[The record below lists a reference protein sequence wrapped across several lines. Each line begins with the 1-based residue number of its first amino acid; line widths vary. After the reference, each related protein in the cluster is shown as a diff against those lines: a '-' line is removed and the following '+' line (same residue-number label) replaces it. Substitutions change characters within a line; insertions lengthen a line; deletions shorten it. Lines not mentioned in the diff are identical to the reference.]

1 MAADADGSAGLTGRD
16 VSRVTERLGSRFS
29 ASRWLDRLPESRFAI
44 VVAAPGLLLVGAF
57 VLPPILAALGMS
69 FFRIE
74 LLRDDLTPFVGL
86 RNYQVRLPADSQF
99 LATLPLTFGFA
110 VVTSALAVP
119 IALVAAV
126 MIHRRARFGG
136 LLSLVLLLPWAV
148 APIAD
153 GILWRLMFEPRTGV
167 ATFLL
172 AQLGLPS
179 VVIREAPGAL
189 MALAVAVTWRAIP
202 LLAVLFLGALRQI
215 PPDIRRAAHLDGASG
230 FQAFRYVTLPAIA
243 PVLAA
248 ACLLQVIL
256 ALQVFETQ
264 YALSANAPPT
274 GSMLAGQAIFNRV
287 IGEISLGYGSA
298 MTMVLGLF
306 TALCLGGLY
315 LVVMRHRSTRPRADE
330 GAELDVSSL
339 RWRRIAGSRVRPG
352 SPPALEGRHASP
364 DLTHRPWIK
373 ASRVLVRSMRTLVG
387 ALLAAGVALLLVVWL
402 AGPIAWIGVASTQPD
417 AALTPMPPRFTLDLD
432 LSGYRMLFDAA
443 WQKAAGVSIT
453 VAVLGTFVALV
464 VALPV
469 GYSLARFRLRGGN
482 LLLLILLGTML
493 IPPIALAIPILFLF
507 INLGIRD
514 TVLGLVLINSAFWTP
529 ILIWL
534 ARGAFVRVPVELE
547 RAARIDGCSRLGAIL
562 RVSLPAAAP
571 VIAAATAIVFIGIWN
586 DFVFAAVVGGPET
599 HTLPRYLG
607 ESSTP
612 LMNDFAARIVLTVA
626 PCLAL
631 VALFRTRILALH

>member
-1 MAADADGSAGLTGRD
+1 VTGGNIPLVPVR
-16 VSRVTERLGSRFS
+16 RRPGFS
-29 ASRWLDRLPESRFAI
+29 PTRWVDRLPEGRFAI

-57 VLPPILAALGMS
+57 VIAPILAALGMS

-110 VVTSALAVP
+110 VVTSALAVLL
-119 IALVAAV
+119 ALMAAIL
-126 MIHRRARFGG
+126 IHGRARFGG
-136 LLSLVLLLPWAV
+136 LLALVLLLPWAV

-189 MALAVAVTWRAIP
+189 IALAVAVTWRAVP
-202 LLAVLFLGALRQI
+202 LLAVLFLGALRQV
-215 PPDIRRAAHLDGASG
+215 PPDIRRAARLDGASG
-230 FQAFRYVTLPAIA
+230 FEAFRYVIVPAIA

-256 ALQVFETQ
+256 AIQVFETQ
-264 YALSANAPPT
+264 YGLSANAPPT

-298 MTMVLGLF
+298 MTMVLGLL

-315 LVVMRHRSTRPRADE
+315 LVVVRHRPSALRADE
-330 GAELDVSSL
+330 SAEHVYPSV
-339 RWRRIAGSRVRPG
+339 RWRRIAGVPVQRSS
-352 SPPALEGRHASP
+352 SPAPEGGHASP
-364 DLTHRPWIK
+364 NPPRQPWPIR
-373 ASRVLVRSMRTLVG
+373 AGILVRPLQGFAG
-387 ALLAAGVALLLVVWL
+387 ALLTAGVALLIVVWL
-402 AGPIAWIGVASTQPD
+402 AGPIVWIGVASTQPNS
-417 AALTPMPPRFTLDLD
+417 ALVSMPPRLTMDLD
-432 LSGYRMLFDAA
+432 LSGYGRLFDAA
-443 WQKAAGVSIT
+443 WQKAAVVSIT
-453 VAVLGTFVALV
+453 VAVLGTLVALV

-469 GYSLARFRLRGGN
+469 GYSLARFRMRGAS

-493 IPPIALAIPILFLF
+493 IPPIALAIPLLFLF

-514 TVLGLVLINSAFWTP
+514 TVLGLILINSAFWTP

-534 ARGAFVRVPVELE
+534 ARGAFVRVPVDLE

-586 DFVFAAVVGGPET
+586 DFVFAAVVGGPGT

-612 LMNDFAARIVLTVA
+612 LMNDFASRIVLTVA
-626 PCLAL
+626 PCIAL
-631 VALFRTRILALH
+631 VALLRTRIFALR